1 MNTSSITQEVTASA
15 AVALKT
21 SITKIDAKSI
31 GVAALGLCYNKV

>member
-1 MNTSSITQEVTASA
+1 MHTSLTTQEVNASA
-15 AVALKT
+15 VVALKT